1 MLFTSA
7 KPGPSL
13 TMFSAVC
20 KKDRDSLV
28 TFLTIIIKTE
38 MELSIYFICLFF

>member
-20 KKDRDSLV
+20 KKDRESLV
-28 TFLTIIIKTE
+28 TFLTVIIKTE
-38 MELSIYFICLFF
+38 MELSIYFTCLFF

>member
-13 TMFSAVC
+13 TIFSAVC
-20 KKDRDSLV
+20 KKDRQSLV

-38 MELSIYFICLFF
+38 IELSIYFICLFF

>member
-20 KKDRDSLV
+20 KKDRESLV
-28 TFLTIIIKTE
+28 TFLTTIIKTKIKS
-38 MELSIYFICLFF
+38 SIYFICMFF